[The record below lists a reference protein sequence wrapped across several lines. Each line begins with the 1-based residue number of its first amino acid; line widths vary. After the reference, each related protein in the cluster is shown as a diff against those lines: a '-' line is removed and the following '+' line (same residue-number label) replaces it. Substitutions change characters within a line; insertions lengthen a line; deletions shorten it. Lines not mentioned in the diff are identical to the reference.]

1 MDTKFRIGLISAAL
15 AVAASGCFYPPTA
28 VPPPEDKVSTIVP
41 LPYDLAWTAV
51 TAVIHANGYNI
62 QAQDPNHGIIEVLG
76 RQFSLR
82 DADCGKIK
90 SIVGTY
96 VAIPEADGSSVYN
109 FHVKAVSNE
118 SSRVAIS
125 AAFDSPLS
133 VPLHPTRDV
142 RCVSRG
148 AQESHLLQQILAQ
161 ARVTKPPSYRGAA
174 PPSASSPSSA
184 APLEGGRP
192 TLLGPGILKRPGT

>member
-1 MDTKFRIGLISAAL
+1 MNTKFRDVIISAAL
-15 AVAASGCFYPPTA
+15 AVAAAGCFYPPTA
-28 VPPPEDKVSTIVP
+28 KPPSADKVSTIVP

-51 TAVIHANGYNI
+51 TNVIHSNGYNI
-62 QAQDPNHGIIEVLG
+62 QAQNPNHGIIEVLG
-76 RQFSLR
+76 HQFSLR
-82 DADCGKIK
+82 DADCGEIK

-96 VAIPEADGSSVYN
+96 AAIPGADGTSVYN

-125 AAFDSPLS
+125 AAFDAPLS
-133 VPLHPTRDV
+133 VPLRPTRDE

-161 ARVTKPPSYRGAA
+161 ARVTKPPAYPNAA
-174 PPSASSPSSA
+174 QQPATSPSSA
-184 APLEGGRP
+184 APDMGRP
-192 TLLGPGILKRPGT
+192 TLLGPEILKRPGP